1 MSDGSVNGWGWY
13 FTVYPIMPAA
23 APMDMLSDRTVLS
36 RPSIDLVT
44 CLLDFKLEISLDR
57 NIVTRLAATLAAN
70 AQLSSLGL
78 SCETNDIFF
87 QYSSFSIKFK
97 FVLLQVTST
106 GIWQRGG
113 KCSKL
118 SHDFCHTGSSQRMWA
133 LQKLRKLMTYSADQ
147 IVNVNT
153 LLASPT
159 VEISESEL
167 ATRSSTA
174 VSVLCYQEVLLL
186 AHDY

>member
-78 SCETNDIFF
+78 SIYFSNIAHFQSNLSLSSYRLLVYGKEEGNVQNYLMIFAI
-87 QYSSFSIKFK
+87 QDLVRECGPCKS
-97 FVLLQVTST
+97 
-106 GIWQRGG
+106 
-113 KCSKL
+113 C
-118 SHDFCHTGSSQRMWA
+118 
-133 LQKLRKLMTYSADQ
+133 
-147 IVNVNT
+147 
-153 LLASPT
+153 
-159 VEISESEL
+159 
-167 ATRSSTA
+167 
-174 VSVLCYQEVLLL
+174 VS
-186 AHDY
+186 

>member
-78 SCETNDIFF
+78 SFETNDIFF

-106 GIWQRGG
+106 AVYG
-113 KCSKL
+113 KEE
-118 SHDFCHTGSSQRMWA
+118 GNVQNY
-133 LQKLRKLMTYSADQ
+133 LMIFAIQDLVRECGPCKSC
-147 IVNVNT
+147 
-153 LLASPT
+153 
-159 VEISESEL
+159 
-167 ATRSSTA
+167 
-174 VSVLCYQEVLLL
+174 VS
-186 AHDY
+186 

>member
-87 QYSSFSIKFK
+87 QYSSFSINLSLSSYR
-97 FVLLQVTST
+97 LLVY
-106 GIWQRGG
+106 G
-113 KCSKL
+113 KEE
-118 SHDFCHTGSSQRMWA
+118 GNVQNY
-133 LQKLRKLMTYSADQ
+133 LMIFAIQDLVRECGPCKSC
-147 IVNVNT
+147 
-153 LLASPT
+153 
-159 VEISESEL
+159 
-167 ATRSSTA
+167 
-174 VSVLCYQEVLLL
+174 VS
-186 AHDY
+186 

>member
-78 SCETNDIFF
+78 SCEINIIFISNITHVESN
-87 QYSSFSIKFK
+87 YRK
-97 FVLLQVTST
+97 LTCTST
-106 GIWQRGG
+106 GYMAKRIEN
-113 KCSKL
+113 
-118 SHDFCHTGSSQRMWA
+118 F
-133 LQKLRKLMTYSADQ
+133 
-147 IVNVNT
+147 
-153 LLASPT
+153 
-159 VEISESEL
+159 
-167 ATRSSTA
+167 
-174 VSVLCYQEVLLL
+174 
-186 AHDY
+186 